1 MSQNIEKSRREFL
14 KLAGVAAPAVA
25 LTATSTPADAETV
38 RLSDRGDACMR
49 DTDHTRR
56 YYELAQF

>member
-14 KLAGVAAPAVA
+14 KLAGVAV
-25 LTATSTPADAETV
+25 TATSTPADAETV

-56 YYELAQF
+56 YYELARF